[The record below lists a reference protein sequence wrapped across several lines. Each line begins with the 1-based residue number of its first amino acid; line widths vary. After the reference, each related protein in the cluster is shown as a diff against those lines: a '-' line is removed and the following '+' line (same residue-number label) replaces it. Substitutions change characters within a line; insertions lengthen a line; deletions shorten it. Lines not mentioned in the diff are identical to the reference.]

1 MNSPTILRW
10 ILLAFFSSLVAG
22 FSAPESDTGQAN
34 QANTEGNA
42 TAVSPTPKPPPTAD
56 EEEEQE
62 IRRNHQFLGEP
73 ARASAPAQTRMFIG
87 REIPVATQYAPPRIA
102 TQANGGYIVQ
112 PATPTAFET
121 RQTGLTIDGAGFEQT
136 EIEGFIDYGS
146 PIRTAVPL
154 YNEKGETIGTT
165 IQEYPNPILQPV
177 FRTIRKE

>member
-1 MNSPTILRW
+1 MSRNSPQNSPKETPQRLPPLRSP
-10 ILLAFFSSLVAG
+10 LLL
-22 FSAPESDTGQAN
+22 PN
-34 QANTEGNA
+34 
-42 TAVSPTPKPPPTAD
+42 

-62 IRRNHQFLGEP
+62 IRRNHQFLGER

-154 YNEKGETIGTT
+154 YNEKGEIIGTT
-165 IQEYPNPILQPV
+165 IQEHPNPILQPV